1 MPKELQQHIHFT
13 TQGDF
18 TVICFFLLN
27 AQQSFGGRYGNGIVG
42 KGKTFKKSSMIR
54 GKYQCSGV
62 GS

>member
-1 MPKELQQHIHFT
+1 MF
-13 TQGDF
+13 
-18 TVICFFLLN
+18 FFLLN

-54 GKYQCSGV
+54 GKYQFSGA